1 MARTAKKHDN
11 SFKKKEAK
19 KRRPLRFGRATPLLN
34 TNVLWNRYQ
43 FWDAE
48 KDDDAAFENRLD
60 MVCREIGDRGK
71 PLLSEAIPPHEPA
84 PEPTRQLATA
94 PAPAPAPAPAV
105 TSERQIPAEA
115 TDVIDSMSPNAQH
128 SSAVAVLA
136 NQPMRPAA
144 ASTITNAGRAMD
156 VSSFL
161 DLVDRMQTQ
170 TDKLREEAFS
180 SKLQATE
187 AKLRVDMYEVRQRD
201 QQLNALQS
209 RVESLHGAKLLTD
222 EDLHVV
228 EDAVADAECTRTE
241 ERDRVDML
249 IALSLRMSS
258 DRAFARQLQRKKW
271 L

>member
-1 MARTAKKHDN
+1 M
-11 SFKKKEAK
+11 
-19 KRRPLRFGRATPLLN
+19 LN
-34 TNVLWNRYQ
+34 TNVLWHRYK

-48 KDDDAAFENRLD
+48 KDDDAAFEHRLD

-84 PEPTRQLATA
+84 PEPATA
-94 PAPAPAPAPAV
+94 L
-105 TSERQIPAEA
+105 TSAEQIPAEA
-115 TDVIDSMSPNAQH
+115 TDFINSMSPNAQH

-144 ASTITNAGRAMD
+144 TSTITNAGQAMD

-187 AKLRVDMYEVRQRD
+187 AKLRVEMHETRQRD
-201 QQLNALQS
+201 QQLDALQS
-209 RVESLHGAKLLTD
+209 RIEALHEANLLTD
-222 EDLHVV
+222 EDLHMV
-228 EDAVADAECTRTE
+228 EDAVADSECTRTE
-241 ERDRVDML
+241 ERDRVDRL